1 MTAKDRSIAK
11 KIAYQH
17 LNGPDLLGWFEVL
30 YSQAGQDP
38 SIIPW
43 ADLSPNPNIVE
54 WFDSSQPALRG
65 KALKIGCGLG
75 DDAEELA
82 RRGFETTAFDISA
95 SAVAWCRR
103 RYPRSSVRYVA
114 ADLFSAPCEWAG
126 EFDFVLEAYTLQV
139 LPPDIRA
146 EAVRRIA
153 AFVAGGGTLLV
164 VARGREPGQSGGT
177 MPWPLTVAE
186 VSLFKAEGLAEV
198 SFEDYLDREDPP
210 VRRLRATYR
219 RL

>member
-1 MTAKDRSIAK
+1 M
-11 KIAYQH
+11 
-17 LNGPDLLGWFEVL
+17 
-30 YSQAGQDP
+30 
-38 SIIPW
+38 
-43 ADLSPNPNIVE
+43 
-54 WFDSSQPALRG
+54 
-65 KALKIGCGLG
+65 
-75 DDAEELA
+75 
-82 RRGFETTAFDISA
+82 
-95 SAVAWCRR
+95 
-103 RYPRSSVRYVA
+103 
-114 ADLFSAPCEWAG
+114 
-126 EFDFVLEAYTLQV
+126 LEAYTLQV